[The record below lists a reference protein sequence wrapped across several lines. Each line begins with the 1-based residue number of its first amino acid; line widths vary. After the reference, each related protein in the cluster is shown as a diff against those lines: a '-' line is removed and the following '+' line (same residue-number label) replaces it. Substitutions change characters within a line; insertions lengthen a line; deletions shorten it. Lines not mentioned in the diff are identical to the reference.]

1 MKTPTKLANTMIITT
16 AIVGSSSNSSSSSFF
31 LLYSSGVIIWAVNCC
46 IYKDNLFRLI
56 WLPIVVSFPG
66 RNNRNP
72 FIVGISS
79 VISSCT
85 FLWPY
90 PRLSSPPIWSLITAI
105 PSKKLWREPKQPE
118 KGLVAGMVGLYWS
131 PGGEDLLSIGKG
143 KWLSSIRLLEDN
155 RYI

>member
-1 MKTPTKLANTMIITT
+1 MKTPTKLANTMMIIT
-16 AIVGSSSNSSSSSFF
+16 AVVGSFSNSSSSSFF

-79 VISSCT
+79 VISACAP
-85 FLWPY
+85 LWPY
-90 PRLSSPPIWSLITAI
+90 PRLSSPPIWQPTTAI
-105 PSKKLWREPKQPE
+105 PLKKPWREPRKPG
-118 KGLVAGMVGLYWS
+118 KDLAAISVGLYWS
-131 PGGEDLLSIGKG
+131 PGGEGLQSIGKG
-143 KWLSSIRLLEDN
+143 KSLSSIRILGNN
-155 RYI
+155 R